1 MNYSL
6 AALHKVREHKKVQAE
21 NGLKEA
27 IHTHD
32 KEKNK
37 LEQIKNTLADALVA
51 RERLQTNFFL
61 KSRLSGYNKSELSCH
76 AFSTLKNQGQEESLK
91 KRVLEQEEAVRFAA
105 MKLTIAQSQM
115 LEAHRNLK
123 LIEKHYDSWK
133 RSQYLA
139 EQISEEKAND
149 DLNGAT
155 YIQKKGMTDGR
166 AKKHNQ

>member
-1 MNYSL
+1 MNYSF

-21 NGLKEA
+21 TGLLEA
-27 IHTHD
+27 INTHD

-37 LEQIKNTLADALVA
+37 LEQIRNTLADSKVA

-61 KSRLSGYNKSELSCH
+61 KSRLAGCNKSELSCH

-91 KRVLEQEEAVRFAA
+91 KRVSEQEEAVRFAE
-105 MKLTIAQSQM
+105 MKLAIAQNQM

-123 LIEKHYDSWK
+123 LIEKHFDSWK

-139 EQISEEKAND
+139 EQILEDKAND
-149 DLNGAT
+149 DSNGAT
-155 YIQKKGMTDGR
+155 YIQKR
-166 AKKHNQ
+166 A